1 MKKVGILTLYHK
13 NYNFGGLLQA
23 YALPIALHKYFEF
36 ESEQIDYKYAPTYIQ
51 KENLFERPY
60 NMQNFLYKCAIY
72 FFSFLLNPK
81 LSKRKKKMDQF
92 INEIPHSSQTYS
104 YESIT
109 ECLKDY
115 DIYIC
120 GGDQIWND
128 DCQSLMGKDNIQ
140 VFTLQFVPQYKRKLS
155 YAPSMAILDTSV
167 TFREIF
173 KKGLQEFNA
182 ISIREK
188 QSLPIIQQLT
198 DKPVTIVVDPVLLL
212 TKDDWETVARP
223 AHSPKKYILCYLL
236 GDSISQRERT
246 SQLAK
251 KLNLPIVTFSHA
263 LYNVVRKCDLFFA
276 DVHDYTSGPRE
287 FIDLV
292 KNAELVVT
300 DSFHACVFSMIF
312 QTPFMVFERHKPG
325 QEGNMNSRIYN
336 FLEEYH
342 LEKQLVNEN
351 QMSIIAEIPS
361 VDFSYSHSHW
371 EKRRQESLNYL
382 EKALHN

>member
-1 MKKVGILTLYHK
+1 MAVSDG
-13 NYNFGGLLQA
+13 NLQ
-23 YALPIALHKYFEF
+23 
-36 ESEQIDYKYAPTYIQ
+36 
-51 KENLFERPY
+51 
-60 NMQNFLYKCAIY
+60 
-72 FFSFLLNPK
+72 
-81 LSKRKKKMDQF
+81 
-92 INEIPHSSQTYS
+92 
-104 YESIT
+104 
-109 ECLKDY
+109 
-115 DIYIC
+115 
-120 GGDQIWND
+120 
-128 DCQSLMGKDNIQ
+128 
-140 VFTLQFVPQYKRKLS
+140 
-155 YAPSMAILDTSV
+155 
-167 TFREIF
+167 
-173 KKGLQEFNA
+173 
-182 ISIREK
+182 
-188 QSLPIIQQLT
+188 PIIQQLT

-263 LYNVVRKCDLFFA
+263 LCNVVRKCDLFFA

-325 QEGNMNSRIYN
+325 QKGNMNSRIYN
-336 FLEEYH
+336 FLKEYH

-351 QMSIIAEIPS
+351 QMNIIAEIPS
-361 VDFSYSHSHW
+361 IDFSYAHSHW